1 MTQNATVLQILE
13 DGRARIVV
21 ARQSACAH
29 DCSQCGG
36 CGATVKPVYALA
48 VNEIGAAAGD
58 RVEVES
64 SSRTVLLSA
73 AVVYLLPILLFF
85 AGYFL
90 LQGHA
95 GEGLAYAGGG
105 CGFLLGL
112 LAAVL
117 WDRRL
122 KRRGG
127 VEFRVVRKL

>member
-58 RVEVES
+58 LTTADGRS
-64 SSRTVLLSA
+64 WK
-73 AVVYLLPILLFF
+73 
-85 AGYFL
+85 
-90 LQGHA
+90 H
-95 GEGLAYAGGG
+95 LAERPARGTKPDATIGG
-105 CGFLLGL
+105 
-112 LAAVL
+112 
-117 WDRRL
+117 DR
-122 KRRGG
+122 
-127 VEFRVVRKL
+127 